1 MRGLRPKLDWNWF
14 FGWLKASLVK
24 AIMVHAAFR
33 FPWPNYGMS
42 KIRAPALLFCLLGL
56 VASGAGSSARAQGL
70 PARAQGLR
78 AEPVRFGGWG
88 YYGVPWLGVPQFV
101 GPRYYGPYPYAV
113 EGPSTAGE
121 RFVAPAGPPPGPK
134 KCYSAA
140 ETRERVAS
148 QKLRPAFEMM
158 RKASTLTGAEAIAGK
173 LCHWNDDDIYVI
185 SLLRH
190 NGALVRVFMNAVTGR
205 VIGARNLH

>member
-1 MRGLRPKLDWNWF
+1 MRGLRPKLDWNWS
-14 FGWLKASLVK
+14 FGWLKASHIK

-33 FPWPNYGMS
+33 IPCPNYGMS
-42 KIRAPALLFCLLGL
+42 KMRAPALLFCLFVL
-56 VASGAGSSARAQGL
+56 VASGAGSS
-70 PARAQGLR
+70 ARAQGLR

-88 YYGVPWLGVPQFV
+88 YGVPWLGVPLFV
-101 GPRYYGPYPYAV
+101 GPRLYGPYPDEV
-113 EGPSTAGE
+113 EGPPPAGE

-148 QKLRPAFEMM
+148 HKLRPAFEMM
-158 RKASTLTGAEAIAGK
+158 RKASTLTGAEAVAGK

-205 VIGARNLH
+205 VVGARNLH